1 MIFLNYI
8 FNEIIVI
15 VIIIVT
21 NIVILYN
28 NKKNKS
34 CADTHTQ
41 VKYNFFHYILIISR
55 DVN

>member
-15 VIIIVT
+15 LIIIVT